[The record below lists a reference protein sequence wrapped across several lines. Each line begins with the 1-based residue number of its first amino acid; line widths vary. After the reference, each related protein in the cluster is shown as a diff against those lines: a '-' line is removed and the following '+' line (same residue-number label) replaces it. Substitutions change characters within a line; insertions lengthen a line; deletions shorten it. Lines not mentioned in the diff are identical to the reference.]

1 MSTPLTLA
9 ERLKAAASKAATKTA
24 PAEEVVEEPRELTPL
39 ERLKAAKAKAD
50 AAKTASPLELVDVE
64 EPEKELSALERL
76 KMAKSKTPTTE
87 SENPFDN
94 KTDSEEIGKVV
105 TAANLV
111 EAGNVVAQRAE
122 SSPVAAMVGISMAEV
137 RQKIADLQTAED
149 GPQLKGQMDVLR
161 SMLLSNPDAC
171 ATMLPEDL
179 GLMVRALRRMTSN
192 RVAMDLGKAKPRSA
206 KSKEAKLSAAEMA
219 TIAETGDWS

>member
-50 AAKTASPLELVDVE
+50 AAKTAPPAVE
-64 EPEKELSALERL
+64 R
-76 KMAKSKTPTTE
+76 PTE
-87 SENPFDN
+87 GENPFDN

-122 SSPVAAMVGISMAEV
+122 SNPVAAMVGISMAEV
-137 RQKIADLQTAED
+137 RQKIVDLQTAED

-192 RVAMDLGKAKPRSA
+192 RVAADLGKAKPRSA